1 MPSSPVGVVRAD
13 ADAATGGVASVVEA
27 LGFGRGRCLR
37 VEGALLGGALLGG
50 ALLGGAALIATGAD
64 DGGGLTD
71 SLATTLV
78 EGTGAPLALA
88 VVVVTV
94 IAGVALVV
102 ALADVGV
109 DAPSGV

>member
-13 ADAATGGVASVVEA
+13 ADAATVGVVSVVEA
-27 LGFGRGRCLR
+27 LAIGFGRGRCLR
-37 VEGALLGGALLGG
+37 IGGALGG

-64 DGGGLTD
+64 DDGGLTD